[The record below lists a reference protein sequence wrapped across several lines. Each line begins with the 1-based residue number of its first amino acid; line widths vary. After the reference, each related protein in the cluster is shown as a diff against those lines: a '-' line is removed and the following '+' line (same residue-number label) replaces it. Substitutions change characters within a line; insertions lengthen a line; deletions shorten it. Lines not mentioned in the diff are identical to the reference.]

1 MSNVLN
7 MVSEQTFV
15 AQTNAIKNAIEAI
28 GDTPSG
34 TLAISENGTF
44 DVTDYAAA
52 SVNVSGSSESGF
64 DLQPA
69 GTVTATDGAFNVP
82 YQGTAPAVHT
92 AKIILVNKPY
102 GIHDDVE
109 FSVRF
114 ENGKACFSTN
124 LDSCVGYMTVN
135 AEAVVV
141 FGDYA
146 KKMTILNLPV
156 NYGYDYTDTFEK
168 YAEAVELRKSGDDW
182 VGTLD
187 EFPKNVSPAFHLE
200 YGTNCLL
207 FNGYD
212 EAVYAECGIENG
224 VITISNIPEV
234 ENLDTFVYLAL
245 HDYKI
250 TLPIIFNTYEG

>member
-7 MVSEQTFV
+7 MVSEQTFIT
-15 AQTNAIKNAIEAI
+15 QTNAIKNAIEAI

-52 SVNVSGSSESGF
+52 SVNVSGSSESSF
-64 DLQPA
+64 NLQPT
-69 GTVTATDGAFNVP
+69 GTITATDGAFSVP

-102 GIHDDVE
+102 GIHDGVE
-109 FSVRF
+109 FGVSF
-114 ENGKACFSTN
+114 ANGMAGFFARTGN
-124 LDSCVGYMTVN
+124 YVGYITVN

-141 FGDYA
+141 IGDYA

-200 YGTNCLL
+200 YGSNCLL

-224 VITISNIPEV
+224 VITISDIPEV
-234 ENLDTFVYLAL
+234 EYLGTFVYLAL
-245 HDYKI
+245 ADYKI
-250 TLPIIFNTYEG
+250 VLPIMFVEDE

>member
-15 AQTNAIKNAIEAI
+15 TQTNAIKNAIEAI

-64 DLQPA
+64 NLQPT
-69 GTVTATDGAFNVP
+69 GTITATDGAFSVP
-82 YQGTAPAVHT
+82 YQGMAPAVNT

-102 GIHDDVE
+102 GIHDGVE
-109 FSVRF
+109 FGVSF
-114 ENGKACFSTN
+114 ANGTAHFNAGTENY
-124 LDSCVGYMTVN
+124 VGYMTVN

-141 FGDYA
+141 VGDYA

-168 YAEAVELRKSGDDW
+168 YAETVELRKSGDDW

-187 EFPKNVSPAFHLE
+187 EFPKNVSPAFHME

-212 EAVYAECGIENG
+212 DAVYADCSTDNG
-224 VITISNIPEV
+224 VITISNMPEV
-234 ENLDTFVYLAL
+234 EYLNTFVYLVL
-245 HDYKI
+245 HDFKI
-250 TLPIIFNTYEG
+250 VLPIVFIEDE

>member
-7 MVSEQTFV
+7 MVSEETFIDQTDDIV
-15 AQTNAIKNAIEAI
+15 SAINAIGGGGE
-28 GDTPSG
+28 
-34 TLAISENGTF
+34 E
-44 DVTDYAAA
+44 
-52 SVNVSGSSESGF
+52 GF
-64 DLQPA
+64 DLLPS
-69 GTVTATDGAFNVP
+69 GTVTATDGAFSVL
-82 YQGTAPAVHT
+82 YKGTAPAVNT

-109 FSVRF
+109 FGVSFVNGEARF
-114 ENGKACFSTN
+114 EAV
-124 LDSCVGYMTVN
+124 LDSYTGYMTVN

-141 FGDYA
+141 VGDYA

-168 YAEAVELRKSGDDW
+168 YAEPVELRKSGDDW

-200 YGTNCLL
+200 YATNCLL
-207 FNGYD
+207 SNGD
-212 EAVYAECGIENG
+212 DAVYAYCSSENG

-234 ENLDTFVYLAL
+234 EYLDSYKYLVIAE
-245 HDYKI
+245 YKI
-250 TLPIIFNTYEG
+250 VLPIKFMEGE